1 MTERVFIMSDTNY
14 CVKGN
19 KCFTPLTDIISGM
32 LPAHIE
38 IIDKTKTL
46 EELFN
51 TLTDGVTMYTVRNNA
66 DTTIYPIIASSTDR
80 DDNGAIVTLTKIQ
93 GDGMFG
99 VGVFTFE
106 YEGALYINHI
116 YSGRDG
122 IITSGWY
129 QITTTAVNNGQ

>member
-19 KCFTPLTDIISGM
+19 KCFTPLADIISGM

-66 DTTIYPIIASSTDR
+66 DTTIYPVIASSTDR

-93 GDGMFG
+93 GDGTFG

>member
-1 MTERVFIMSDTNY
+1 MSTGNY
-14 CVKGN
+14 VVQDN
-19 KCFTPLTDIISGM
+19 KCFNPVKNAISGM
-32 LPAHIE
+32 LAAFTAE
-38 IIDKTKTL
+38 IDKTKTL

-66 DTTIYPIIASSTDR
+66 DTSVYPVIANSPDR

-99 VGVFTFE
+99 VGVFAFE